1 MPFNHDNNN
10 NKKFS
15 VEDIKVYAAGIFIVL
30 LVSIAVFYAYN
41 VVPESNMSV
50 INMIVGSLLTMG
62 VLASKRIFGDASEI
76 EDEARKHIAAADQ
89 RIIDAENRAARQI
102 EKITASMDVF
112 EAKYNTLKE
121 THDTV
126 MQMLVDRHVV
136 LGQGVDLVPGNR
148 QN

>member
-1 MPFNHDNNN
+1 MSYEKNTKNA
-10 NKKFS
+10 KL
-15 VEDIKVYAAGIFIVL
+15 EDIKVYSSGVFVVL
-30 LVSIAVFYAYN
+30 LVCIAIFYAYN
-41 VVPESNMSV
+41 VVPEENMSV

-62 VLASKRIFGDASEI
+62 VLASKRIFGDASQV
-76 EDEARKHIAAADQ
+76 EDEARQKIAAAEQ
-89 RIIDAENRAARQI
+89 RILDAETRAARQI
-102 EKITASMDVF
+102 EKISAALDVF

>member
-1 MPFNHDNNN
+1 MSYEKNTKNA
-10 NKKFS
+10 KL
-15 VEDIKVYAAGIFIVL
+15 EDIKVYSAGVFVVL
-30 LVSIAVFYAYN
+30 LVCIAIFYAYN
-41 VVPESNMSV
+41 IVPEENMSV

-62 VLASKRIFGDASEI
+62 VLASKRIFGDASEV
-76 EDEARKHIAAADQ
+76 EDEARKKIAAAEQ
-89 RIIDAENRAARQI
+89 RILDAETRAARQI
-102 EKITASMDVF
+102 EKISAALDVF

-136 LGQGVDLVPGNR
+136 LGQGVDLMPGSR